1 MDIAKER
8 TAEEWKDT
16 VRNKRHGPT
25 RTRARTPLDRVTDPA
40 VVLGVMNALGY
51 RMVDTCDGMSCGS
64 GTPRPHR
71 RR

>member
-25 RTRARTPLDRVTDPA
+25 RTRAQTPLDRVTDPA
-40 VVLGVMNALGY
+40 VVLGGRAEEHPLAGA
-51 RMVDTCDGMSCGS
+51 RS
-64 GTPRPHR
+64 TPRSSVK
-71 RR
+71 